1 MACGLSTWMGV
12 RVRVYVGGL
21 STWQMD
27 CLRGREPTVTGTAHT
42 VFLCVSRAFPVR
54 LAQCAPRDSVH
65 PRSRNALEDGE
76 PERKSRRTW
85 RRHAVHVVL
94 IRTHLGSSSPL
105 RDFSLER

>member
-1 MACGLSTWMGV
+1 M
-12 RVRVYVGGL
+12 
-21 STWQMD
+21 
-27 CLRGREPTVTGTAHT
+27 
-42 VFLCVSRAFPVR
+42 R
-54 LAQCAPRDSVH
+54 LAQCALRDSVH

-105 RDFSLER
+105 RDFSLERY